1 MNTATPMFIQSIGLS
16 IDGNTVFE
24 NECPDEYVHENRIYD
39 LACHVLEDNTDGE
52 WECVNRYPR
61 RMFAMGICKTYPFRN
76 SQGQQ
81 AIVEVKYIPAN
92 RFRTCRSRFTSR
104 HQTVD
109 FGKSTYRNDT
119 ICTNIR

>member
-61 RMFAMGICKTYPFRN
+61 PMFAMGICKTYPFRN
-76 SQGQQ
+76 SQRAAGHSRGEVHSSQQ
-81 AIVEVKYIPAN
+81 IGNCLVML
-92 RFRTCRSRFTSR
+92 
-104 HQTVD
+104 VD
-109 FGKSTYRNDT
+109 RKV
-119 ICTNIR
+119 